1 MVRDALV
8 AIDAGFFAR
17 EQEALVSFH
26 GTRTLTRNVH
36 RLGAVAVAA
45 FERVVCLHPRPL
57 MDRKLKTLID
67 KLLACI
73 DRAEKLSSPFLWRLH
88 LAGDLGR
95 PGVRDMAIGA
105 MRAHA

>member
-26 GTRTLTRNVH
+26 GTRTLTRNVC
-36 RLGAVAVAA
+36 RLGAVSVAA
-45 FERVVCLHPRPL
+45 FERVVFLQPRPL
-57 MDRKLKTLID
+57 MDCKLKTMID

-73 DRAEKLSSPFLWRLH
+73 DRAENLSPHFLSRLH
-88 LAGDLGR
+88 LAGDLVR
-95 PGVRDMAIGA
+95 PVVRDMAIGA